1 MKKLSLPGAS
11 IRLLA
16 LFALTAPILAGTI
29 TDPNLS
35 ISSSPNNTTI
45 LISAAQE
52 ASKTAAATIPGR
64 TDNSNTMPS
73 GTRAYTSN
81 GDIKTYAFGTT
92 ADFLNAANLMNDEA
106 VSLSCVN
113 FGRIPFQQ
121 LLIVSP
127 GGSANNSNPLSQIP
141 EPASLILIGTGL
153 AALGIG
159 MKKRRTSKYSDS
171 VKK

>member
-1 MKKLSLPGAS
+1 MKKLSLPGAA
-11 IRLLA
+11 IRLVA
-16 LFALTAPILAGTI
+16 LFALTTPIFAGTI

-35 ISSSPNNTTI
+35 TSSATNDKNIPT
-45 LISAAQE
+45 SAAPE
-52 ASKTAAATIPGR
+52 ASKTPTSIPGR
-64 TDNSNTMPS
+64 TDSSSNMPS
-73 GTRAYTSN
+73 GTRAYATN

-106 VSLSCVN
+106 VSLSSVN

-127 GGSANNSNPLSQIP
+127 AGSANNSSPLSQIP

-159 MKKRRTSKYSDS
+159 MKKRKTNKYSD
-171 VKK
+171 

>member
-35 ISSSPNNTTI
+35 ISSSTNTSTPNST
-45 LISAAQE
+45 APE
-52 ASKTAAATIPGR
+52 ASKIAPAIIPGR

-106 VSLSCVN
+106 VSLSSVN

-127 GGSANNSNPLSQIP
+127 GGNGNNSSPLSQIP

-159 MKKRRTSKYSDS
+159 MKKRKTNKFSDK

>member
-1 MKKLSLPGAS
+1 MKKLNLPGAS

-16 LFALTAPILAGTI
+16 LFALTTSIFAGTI

-35 ISSSPNNTTI
+35 ISSSTNDTNIPT
-45 LISAAQE
+45 L
-52 ASKTAAATIPGR
+52 ATPEPAPIPGR
-64 TDNSNTMPS
+64 TGSSSNMPS
-73 GTRAYTSN
+73 GTRAYSSN
-81 GDIKTYAFGTT
+81 GDIKTYTFGTT

-106 VSLSCVN
+106 VSLSSVN

-127 GGSANNSNPLSQIP
+127 AGSGNNSSPLSQIP

-159 MKKRRTSKYSDS
+159 MKKRKSNKYFEK